1 MLQLLISD
9 FLIFLGST
17 SIQMDINVH
26 EELVIGKRV
35 TEESGE
41 SELRHLAFLHQEESF
56 LVVLRE
62 SLSIVNDP
70 SLQFLRST
78 CHCCQV

>member
-9 FLIFLGST
+9 FLVFLRST
-17 SIQMDINVH
+17 SIQMDINIH
-26 EELVIGKRV
+26 EELIIGMGV

-41 SELRHLAFLHQEESF
+41 SVLRHLAFLHQEESF
-56 LVVLRE
+56 LVVLGE
-62 SLSIVNDP
+62 SLSIVNNRG
-70 SLQFLRST
+70 LQFLRST